1 MFWLNKKEIKKCL
14 KICPPPIGQKIFTA
28 LKIPAEEALV
38 IEKNFYFHKTE
49 VNIADE
55 ISVSRETVQRMKNRA
70 LAKIAY
76 ARKNLKYLDKE
87 TAALI
92 QDVLTIENEEKRK

>member
-1 MFWLNKKEIKKCL
+1 MFELNKKEIKKCL

-92 QDVLTIENEEKRK
+92 QDFLTIENEEKRK